1 MTYYT
6 PSVTALT
13 VAARRCLYIRLS
25 SPNAEPLD
33 VYLNTSWVTP
43 ESSFLSTM
51 KLPLKRAGQ
60 DRTGQVRTGHDRS
73 GQDRT
78 GQVRSG
84 QIRSD
89 AGDSKRYRE
98 MLTRKE
104 LRLTAAVVERD
115 R

>member
-1 MTYYT
+1 LMAYYT

-51 KLPLKRAGQ
+51 KFPL
-60 DRTGQVRTGHDRS
+60 HRS
-73 GQDRT
+73 

-84 QIRSD
+84 QVRSGQVRSGQVRSGQVRSGQVRSGQVRSGQVRSGQVR
-89 AGDSKRYRE
+89 AGQVRSGQVRC
-98 MLTRKE
+98 
-104 LRLTAAVVERD
+104 
-115 R
+115 